1 MKTAQVVI
9 LSFSL
14 ALGLNACLSTAAFET
29 SDWVRVSSISPA
41 AFNGDDGPEFVR
53 VTLLNMDRI
62 QYNQPVIRA
71 DSLIADAG
79 AGRSVALAHILSI
92 EAWNG
97 DGAPEA
103 DYEDEDEDE
112 EDSGG
117 MDLSFEEA
125 AGLALLVSLLL
136 GLFGL

>member
-103 DYEDEDEDE
+103 DYEDEDE